1 LRRQRWLVLVGLNLS
16 LALALL
22 SYARISSDGLSPRGS
37 EVWQDEA
44 TLAFSTASN
53 PEFRSTLGPQAQPER
68 YPALVDL
75 YAAFA
80 TSDDVV
86 AALRK
91 QGLLTA
97 EEAGTGRPP
106 IAATAVPSAVNG
118 APTQLLKVS
127 ATGPTPARAKRMTL
141 AAIEQLLRYV
151 TARQVAAK
159 IPVKDRVELRIL
171 KKSGEPTLIVPRS
184 KSKTILIFLA
194 CLTATVAAAF
204 IRDNLQRNRSRPTG
218 QLTTL
223 PVGEPP
229 WRSPEA
235 VPADTEVRERG
246 GESRAFPD

>member
-22 SYARISSDGLSPRGS
+22 SYARISSDGLSPRGA

-44 TLAFSTASN
+44 TLAFSTSDS
-53 PEFRSTLGPQAQPER
+53 PELRSTLGPQAQPER
-68 YPALVDL
+68 YPGLVDL

-91 QGLLTA
+91 QGLLTK
-97 EEAGTGRPP
+97 EEAESGKPP
-106 IAATAVPSAVNG
+106 IAALAVPSAVNG

-141 AAIEQLLRYV
+141 AATQQLLRYV

-159 IPVKDRVELRIL
+159 IPVDDRVQLRIL
-171 KKSGEPTLIVPRS
+171 KESAEPTLLVPRN
-184 KSKTILIFLA
+184 KSKTILVFLA

-204 IRDNLQRNRSRPTG
+204 IRDNIQRSRSRPAG

-223 PVGEPP
+223 PIVEPP
-229 WRSPEA
+229 RFSPEA
-235 VPADTEVRERG
+235 RPSDAETRER
-246 GESRAFPD
+246 GESRAYPD

>member
-44 TLAFSTASN
+44 TLAFSTSN
-53 PEFRSTLGPQAQPER
+53 SPELRSSLGPQAQPER
-68 YPALVDL
+68 YPGLVDL

-86 AALRK
+86 AALQK
-91 QGLLTA
+91 QGLLTRKEA
-97 EEAGTGRPP
+97 ESGKPP
-106 IAATAVPSAVNG
+106 IAALAVPSAVNG

-141 AAIEQLLRYV
+141 AATQQLLRYV

-159 IPVKDRVELRIL
+159 IPVADRVQLRIL
-171 KKSGEPTLIVPRS
+171 KESGEPTLIVPRS

-204 IRDNLQRNRSRPTG
+204 IRDNIQRSRSRPTG
-218 QLTTL
+218 QVTTL
-223 PVGEPP
+223 LVEPP
-229 WRSPEA
+229 RFSPEA
-235 VPADTEVRERG
+235 RPSDAEARERG